1 MNFKAGQDVVI
12 TCDGN
17 SLAAKVTLASDNGRS
32 LMLSFDAALWTG
44 DGMYAGM
51 MAVLRDADGV
61 YRELMLGHAVQ
72 IELLGPAL

>member
-32 LMLSFDAALWTG
+32 LMLSFDAALWSG
-44 DGMYAGM
+44 AGMYAGQM
-51 MAVLRDADGV
+51 PVLRDDDGV
-61 YRELMLGHAVQ
+61 YHELMSGHEVS
-72 IELLGPAL
+72 IELLGPAQ